1 MAQQVELT
9 VSKLKTLSS
18 LPCVAARVLQ
28 QGSQLAEIIESD
40 PAITAKTLSVATQ
53 HGINPADEKFSIRQI
68 IGKLPAEVV
77 RDIVL
82 SVKAAG
88 IAQDDASRVLPR
100 KLLAIH
106 NLAVACCAK
115 EIAETIP
122 GRVDSQ
128 LAYMAGLLHDI
139 GKLAL
144 DTAMPKSFAKINEQ
158 ANSQNLSA
166 CEVERKNLGIDH
178 TILGKRLAVKWRL
191 PEKIVLAIWLHHSNT
206 EIIVAE
212 MPGAKIAQ
220 IVQLADCI
228 SRQCGLGQSG
238 SYDTAE
244 STAAIAESL
253 KITDEQL
260 EQIHRSLP
268 ELVEQKSKIL
278 GLDSPNP
285 SAAYCNAVH
294 TTATQLAQQEA
305 KLSQEN
311 RQLAAASGHYDFIA
325 EFLSNIDS
333 TSNVIEIAEDFAV
346 SWQKFYQTGPVCL
359 YLTTGDDSQTLSAIA
374 VENLAESKV
383 LSLNAPAGTPAIPKA
398 MRNEFAILNAY
409 DHIDWLFEQIDIDFN
424 SGYTKIIPLLSGGKA
439 IGAIVFEL
447 RYPADVEL
455 FVEDFKVVTSI
466 AGSILDIATAWDN
479 QQRFAERFAQLASR
493 PKQIQPQTEAT
504 PAVQEKIAEAP
515 KEDNTLAALAEMA
528 GGAAHEL
535 NNPLSVIS
543 GRAQLLAKGE
553 KDAEKKQVL
562 NQIQENANELAW
574 IIDSL
579 MTFADPPPPRTEQVD
594 IKQILDEAAQLTAQR
609 MTVQQLDVEITG
621 ENKNVSVDSVQ
632 IVSSIANIFTNAA
645 ESYSDGFGPIKVN
658 IDIDKSDDFVEVRI
672 SDSGS
677 GMNAETLLKATQPFF
692 SVKPAGRKRGMGLAH
707 AQRFIQL
714 NGGSLKI
721 TSQQGSGTEVV
732 ICLPCE

>member
-1 MAQQVELT
+1 MT
-9 VSKLKTLSS
+9 
-18 LPCVAARVLQ
+18 
-28 QGSQLAEIIESD
+28 
-40 PAITAKTLSVATQ
+40 
-53 HGINPADEKFSIRQI
+53 
-68 IGKLPAEVV
+68 
-77 RDIVL
+77 
-82 SVKAAG
+82 
-88 IAQDDASRVLPR
+88 
-100 KLLAIH
+100 
-106 NLAVACCAK
+106 
-115 EIAETIP
+115 
-122 GRVDSQ
+122 
-128 LAYMAGLLHDI
+128 
-139 GKLAL
+139 
-144 DTAMPKSFAKINEQ
+144 
-158 ANSQNLSA
+158 
-166 CEVERKNLGIDH
+166 
-178 TILGKRLAVKWRL
+178 
-191 PEKIVLAIWLHHSNT
+191 
-206 EIIVAE
+206 
-212 MPGAKIAQ
+212 
-220 IVQLADCI
+220 
-228 SRQCGLGQSG
+228 
-238 SYDTAE
+238 
-244 STAAIAESL
+244 
-253 KITDEQL
+253 
-260 EQIHRSLP
+260 
-268 ELVEQKSKIL
+268 
-278 GLDSPNP
+278 
-285 SAAYCNAVH
+285 
-294 TTATQLAQQEA
+294 
-305 KLSQEN
+305 
-311 RQLAAASGHYDFIA
+311 
-325 EFLSNIDS
+325 
-333 TSNVIEIAEDFAV
+333 
-346 SWQKFYQTGPVCL
+346 
-359 YLTTGDDSQTLSAIA
+359 
-374 VENLAESKV
+374 
-383 LSLNAPAGTPAIPKA
+383 TPAIPKA
-398 MRNEFAILNAY
+398 MQNAFAVLNAY